1 MSLKAPTSAADI
13 GSYADGV
20 YALPAKVTHAQAPAF
35 AAAVLQV
42 AQRHPQQALS
52 LDASALREFDS
63 SLLAALMQVY
73 RKMGTK
79 AQLNHAPAQL
89 RELVKVYGVEEAM
102 PAIHIRT
109 NDAEKFASAASWAK

>member
-42 AQRHPQQALS
+42 AQRCHFS

-63 SLLAALMQVY
+63 SLLAALMLVY

-109 NDAEKFASAASWAK
+109 KDAEKFASAASWAK